1 MGQLH
6 LSDLHGLARLGVDGV
21 TATTE
26 LVEHL
31 HHSITRVPGVQRV
44 ADEPRTRGITG
55 LVYRSIHGVTGL
67 VGTSLDLALGA
78 IARAPD
84 PGFSAPERARVLA
97 ILNGVLGDHL
107 EATGNPL
114 ATPMTL
120 LRDDG
125 AVVYKPTEA
134 GDADSRS
141 GRRLA
146 VLLHGLCLDERSWQ
160 TGDEPTG
167 TVPAALEGAGWSVL
181 QLRYNTGRPIHANGA
196 DFATAMQGLI
206 ESWPGPV
213 DELALVGHSM
223 GGLVARS
230 AAHQAVEAGQDWIEH
245 LGPMVFLGTP
255 HLGSPLE
262 RAGHVVDRALG
273 LSRYSAPFA
282 RLGRMRSAGITDL
295 RHGRLLDDEP
305 DAPTR
310 LPPGCRCHAI
320 AATLDENPDSRRSRF
335 VGDGLVPVP
344 SALGRHAGE
353 ARRLPLEPDDFAV
366 ITGSG
371 HIELL
376 QHPEAVRRVIDWLA

>member
-1 MGQLH
+1 MAQLH
-6 LSDLHGLARLGVDGV
+6 LSDLRGLTRLGVDGV

-31 HHSITRVPGVQRV
+31 HHSITRVPVLQRV
-44 ADEPRTRGITG
+44 AGQARTRGITG
-55 LVYRSIHGVTGL
+55 LVYRSIHGVNGL
-67 VGTSLDLALGA
+67 VGKSLDLALGA
-78 IARAPD
+78 VASTPD
-84 PGFSAPERARVLA
+84 PAHAAPERARVLA

-120 LRDDG
+120 LRDNGAAVESAADG
-125 AVVYKPTEA
+125 EDA
-134 GDADSRS
+134 GAGS
-141 GRRLA
+141 GRRIA
-146 VLLHGLCLDERSWQ
+146 VLLHGLCLDERSWRRG
-160 TGDEPTG
+160 TGASE
-167 TVPAALEGAGWSVL
+167 TVPAALQRAGWSVL

-196 DFATAMQGLI
+196 EFAKAMQGLV
-206 ESWPGPV
+206 ESWPVPM

-230 AAHQAVEAGQDWIEH
+230 AAHQAIDAGQDWIER

-262 RAGHVVDRALG
+262 RAGHIVDRALG

-295 RHGRLLDDEP
+295 RHGKLLNDEP
-305 DAPTR
+305 DAPAR
-310 LPPGCRCHAI
+310 LPPGCRCHAV
-320 AATLDENPDSRRSRF
+320 AATLDENPDSRRSRYI
-335 VGDGLVPVP
+335 GDGLVPVP
-344 SALGRHAGE
+344 SALGRHPAE
-353 ARRLPLEPDDFAV
+353 ARRLPLAPDDFAV

-371 HIELL
+371 HLELL
-376 QHPEAVRRVIDWLA
+376 QHPEAVRRVVDWLG